1 MGQWSTRPM
10 LLKVPSKMRSGT
22 FSKVEINGALSEG
35 SFTGAVLGVSD
46 CRREGRK
53 EIEETQPRQL

>member
-1 MGQWSTRPM
+1 M

-22 FSKVEINGALSEG
+22 VSKVEINGTLSEG
-35 SFTGAVLGVSD
+35 SFTGAVLGVSE

>member
-1 MGQWSTRPM
+1 M
-10 LLKVPSKMRSGT
+10 LLKVLSKMRSGT
-22 FSKVEINGALSEG
+22 VSKVEINGTLSEG
-35 SFTGAVLGVSD
+35 SFTGAVLGVSE